1 MKRHLILHIGL
12 SKTGSS
18 SIQRVLAEQR
28 PAMQA
33 LGVYYPRSPGWANHA
48 LLPAALVND
57 PRILWGFHPD
67 RWEGMTPAARVE
79 RFRMEWAEEMGAL
92 PDWAER
98 CVISA
103 EQIGG
108 LLRQPD
114 EVQRLADML
123 AKYFAT
129 VKVVVYLRRQD
140 QHIAS
145 AYSQWLR
152 SGILSEPGM
161 PSGGPERFGEYDYGP
176 MLDRY
181 AKAFGDTAMCP
192 RIFSRKTLVGGDVVE
207 DFFEVAGFKLPIPPE
222 APNKAANLSINLD
235 GQALLL
241 AAGRWLAPKIGND
254 NLGDRPEWRRIA
266 ESVSE
271 RFPGSGWKPT
281 RAEAQDFMSRFY
293 GTNEHARRRF
303 FPDQPTLFNM
313 DFSDLPEQP
322 VKTDPARV
330 VASALEL
337 SLYEMNRSIAREA
350 DAAMAQFRLLRRLDD
365 RRGMRTVLT
374 RAIKYAPDLLVARLR
389 MAELCLEDG
398 DTLVAH
404 EHMQVAAKI
413 APEDPKVRQ
422 LLRRAKRTE
431 ASAA

>member
-28 PAMQA
+28 QAMQA

-48 LLPAALVND
+48 LLPALLVND
-57 PRILWGFHPD
+57 PRMLWGFHPD
-67 RWEGMTPAARVE
+67 RWEGMTPAARME
-79 RFRMEWAEEMGAL
+79 RFRVEWSEEMGAL
-92 PDWAER
+92 PEWAER

-108 LLRQPD
+108 LLRDDD
-114 EVQRLADML
+114 EVQRLADLL
-123 AKYFAT
+123 ARYFAT

-152 SGILSEPGM
+152 SGILQDPGM
-161 PSGGPERFGEYDYGP
+161 PSGGPERFTEYDYGP

-181 AKAFGDTAMCP
+181 ARAFGDSAMCP

-241 AAGRWLAPKIGND
+241 AAGRWLAPKIGGE

-271 RFPGSGWKPT
+271 RFPGSGWRPT
-281 RAEAQDFMSRFY
+281 QKEARDFMTRFEA
-293 GTNEHARRRF
+293 TNEHARRRF
-303 FPDQPTLFNM
+303 FPDQPSLFST
-313 DFSDLPEQP
+313 DFSDLPELP
-322 VKTDPARV
+322 VQTDPARV

-337 SLYEMNRSIAREA
+337 SVYEMNRSIAREA

-365 RRGMRTVLT
+365 RRGMRTVLI
-374 RAIKYAPDLLVARLR
+374 RAIKYAPDLLAARLR
-389 MAELCLEDG
+389 MAELCLEEG
-398 DTLVAH
+398 DMLVAH
-404 EHMQVAAKI
+404 EHIEVAARL
-413 APEDPKVRQ
+413 APDDPKVRQ
-422 LLRRAKRTE
+422 LLRRSKRTE